1 MQDRS
6 NVGGGSLSSHDESR
20 SSSFQWVAHRAACT
34 LPRVFKTLRADVEED
49 VKARNATRPADAQ
62 YEFVIEEKDRQFD
75 VVLHATD
82 FTRSVGFLCEDHAIL
97 VLDHSGN
104 QMFEITLMFTEQGK
118 CKMKAKEEYREP
130 WQVRRMA
137 LEDLL
142 FRLV

>member
-1 MQDRS
+1 MR
-6 NVGGGSLSSHDESR
+6 NEIR
-20 SSSFQWVAHRAACT
+20 VADAAYKFLIEEQGNTFSVVLDAKDFHRAVT
-34 LPRVFKTLRADVEED
+34 FQL
-49 VKARNATRPADAQ
+49 
-62 YEFVIEEKDRQFD
+62 
-75 VVLHATD
+75 
-82 FTRSVGFLCEDHAIL
+82 EDHAIL

-104 QMFEITLMFTEQGK
+104 QMFEITLNFNDQGK